1 MYSILSKSAALLAA
15 ACLMAGSVRAGE
27 AAQPLAPGYQELPFK
42 LPEPG
47 SYELPALGQAADGR
61 VLDSTGRDLN
71 LHQLYGDKLVLL
83 SFIYSACA
91 DMNGCPLAT
100 AVFHKLQKR
109 LLRQPDIASQLRL
122 VTLSFNPGHDTPEV
136 MARYGQSFG
145 EGLEWRFLTT
155 RSEADIQPILQ
166 AYGQTAQKD
175 YDAQGHFTGTFSH
188 ILRVYLIDRERRIRN
203 IYTVSFLHPDTLFND
218 VRTLLLERPK
228 TAAARPGPPAA
239 GALGPGDAKAG
250 YEHGDYQT
258 RSVALTERQGR
269 RADLRRYVSHPPLGL
284 PPVPVPPA
292 NPITPARIEL
302 GRKLFYDRRLSLNNT
317 FSCAMCHI
325 PEQGFAS
332 NEQATAVGIEGRS
345 VRRNAP
351 TLYNT
356 AYLQRLFHDGREDNL
371 EQQVWGPLLARNEM
385 GAPSVGY
392 VVGKLKGLADYAGLF
407 ERAFNRRGPS
417 METLG
422 MAIAAYERTLDSA
435 DSPFDRWR
443 YGQQA
448 GALGPAARRGFALFT
463 GKAGCSACHTVG
475 EKYAL
480 FTDQG
485 LHNTGVGY
493 RAAMGSAAA
502 APVQVAPGVAVN
514 IDPAAL
520 ASVSEPKP
528 NDLGRYEITQD
539 PADRWQYRTPSLRNI
554 ALTAPYMHD
563 GSLATLKAVVEFYN
577 RGGVPNENLDPLM
590 KPLELD
596 AGEVADLVEF
606 LNSLTGSNVRDLV
619 LDAFAAPVGDPR

>member
-1 MYSILSKSAALLAA
+1 MHSILSMSAALLAA
-15 ACLMAGSVRAGE
+15 TGLLAGSVRAGE

-83 SFIYSACA
+83 SFIYSACG
-91 DMNGCPLAT
+91 DVNGCPLAT

-109 LLRQPDIASQLRL
+109 LLQQPDIARQLRL

-136 MARYGQSFG
+136 MAQYGKSFG

-155 RSEADIQPILQ
+155 RSEADIQPILA

-188 ILRVYLIDRERRIRN
+188 ILRVYLIDRDRRIRN

-228 TAAARPGPPAA
+228 TTTVLRPPAA
-239 GALGPGDAKAG
+239 GALGPGDVKAG
-250 YEHGDYQT
+250 YESGDYQT
-258 RSVALTERQGR
+258 RSAALTERQGK
-269 RADLRRYVSHPPLGL
+269 RADLGSYIKHPPLGL
-284 PPVPVPPA
+284 PKVPVPPD
-292 NPITPARIEL
+292 NPITPAKLEL

-332 NEQATAVGIEGRS
+332 NEQAMAVGIEGRS

-356 AYLQRLFHDGREDNL
+356 AYLQRLFHDGREDSL

-407 ERAFNRRGPS
+407 ERAFNKRGPS

-422 MAIAAYERTLDSA
+422 MAIAAYERALDSA

-448 GALGPAARRGFALFT
+448 GALGSAAQRGFALFT

-485 LHNTGVGY
+485 LHNTGIGY
-493 RAAMGSAAA
+493 RAAMGPAAT
-502 APVQVAPGVAVN
+502 APIQVAPGVAVN

-520 ASVSEPKP
+520 ASVSEPRP
-528 NDLGRYEITQD
+528 NDLGRYEITQN

-577 RGGVPNENLDPLM
+577 QGGVPNENLDPLI
-590 KPLELD
+590 KPLNLD
-596 AGEVADLVEF
+596 AGERADLVGF
-606 LNSLTGSNVRDLV
+606 LNALTGSNVRDLV